1 MVHNSGQ
8 RWAGQLSLLIKLNH
22 ANYHT
27 NHITWKV
34 LLIRHADNYVFLDD
48 LLPVIMISKNS
59 RPLKLYN
66 GSQLFECVCS
76 CYVCMIVFNTV
87 KWIIS
92 ESKRLLQMLMIYKI
106 HFRIYIATNIWP
118 AYRTFSFA
126 TMSRYYNFK
135 WINIQAYFQ
144 SSLLHIIWII
154 WSPLLFESYKL
165 YDNDN
170 VESVWTS
177 QNRILTTRKP
187 IFRWR
192 NPIYRPT
199 KSQMH
204 SKMI

>member
-1 MVHNSGQ
+1 
-8 RWAGQLSLLIKLNH
+8 
-22 ANYHT
+22 
-27 NHITWKV
+27 
-34 LLIRHADNYVFLDD
+34 
-48 LLPVIMISKNS
+48 MISKNS

-66 GSQLFECVCS
+66 GSQSFECVCS
-76 CYVCMIVFNTV
+76 CYVCMIVFDTV

-92 ESKRLLQMLMIYKI
+92 KSKRLLQMLMIYKI

-144 SSLLHIIWII
+144 SSLLHCIIWII

-165 YDNDN
+165 YDYDN

-177 QNRILTTRKP
+177 ENRILTTGNP

-192 NPIYRPT
+192 KPIKFMIYYWYMEKLHTRCTRRWSRIFICKWVYIYCEICCSRP
-199 KSQMH
+199 KIVNQPKLSAR
-204 SKMI
+204 KRRKI